1 MEDAVIN
8 RNQKLNVMLIA
19 AFVFSMASIL
29 SVAPGAFGQDS
40 VDLKKW
46 TESSSRKAGTRQ
58 TIEVGKVEI
67 GLVWIP
73 AGEFD
78 MGSPKTE
85 QGRDN
90 DEEQIHV
97 KLSRGYWMLETE
109 VTQGL
114 YQEVMGE
121 NPGSKKGKFLP
132 VESVSW
138 NDATKFCEELTK
150 RLPEGLTAN
159 LPTEAQ
165 WEYACRAGTKTAY
178 FFGDTADPNKMNCD
192 RSDRNGNVA
201 TPVKSYPSNA
211 WGLYDMH
218 GNVSEWIR
226 DVYVDS
232 YSGEYGLGTVAD
244 PECSDADSGHT
255 CRGGYYGS
263 FPSECRSA
271 FRNRRG
277 ANFLIG
283 AIGFRFILTCD

>member
-1 MEDAVIN
+1 MVKSNWKFSLSVIC
-8 RNQKLNVMLIA
+8 

-58 TIEVGKVEI
+58 TVKVGKVEI

-85 QGRDN
+85 QNRRDN
-90 DEEQIHV
+90 EEQIHV
-97 KLSRGYWMLETE
+97 KLTRGYWMLETE
-109 VTQGL
+109 VAQAL

-121 NPGSKKGKFLP
+121 NPSSKKGKFLP
-132 VESVSW
+132 VERVDW
-138 NDATKFCEELTK
+138 NDATKFCEEMTK
-150 RLPEGLTAN
+150 RLPEGLTAS

-178 FFGDTADPNKMNCD
+178 SYGNKADPTKMNCE
-192 RSDRNGNVA
+192 SGS
-201 TPVKSYPSNA
+201 TPVKSYPANA

-218 GNVSEWIR
+218 GNVYEWVR
-226 DVYVDS
+226 DIYVES
-232 YSGEYGLGTVAD
+232 YSGEYGLGTVSD
-244 PECSDADSGHT
+244 PECSDADSDYPLRVY
-255 CRGGYYGS
+255 RGGGFGFLLDGS
-263 FPSECRSA
+263 CRSA
-271 FRNRRG
+271 DRVPRT
-277 ANFLIG
+277 ANDHNVSL
-283 AIGFRFILTCD
+283 GFRFILTCD